1 MAEYAYYAIKR
12 ADKAIDRTTPKTTKV
27 LLQPA
32 VFHSCPC
39 LGSVLSANSFRVP
52 TRLPPSAWACQPTLD
67 GRYSPWAPHFP
78 NRAPSHHAMADTRP
92 ASSAASSVTATEA
105 GVDSESLRR
114 KEMML
119 SNWELVTDPAGVN
132 SLVLNHTYQGRGT
145 EESPFIVDF
154 LPDDPH
160 NAKNYPRWKKWCFT
174 MLQAFA
180 CLAVAFAS
188 SAYSGG
194 VVDLIREF
202 HVTPEVTILGISLFV
217 VGFAVGPLLW
227 APLSEFYGRQI
238 LFFFTYFALTAFNCG
253 AVAAPSM
260 TGLIVLRF
268 FAGVFGSSPL
278 TNSGGVLADM
288 FEADERG
295 LATAIFAAAP
305 FLGPSIGPIA
315 GGFLAQAA
323 GWRWVAG
330 LMAAFTGI
338 LWIAVSLWVPETYA
352 PVLLRK
358 RADKLTKLTGKVYV
372 SRMDSLQPKQ
382 TMMARFKVSLSRP
395 WVLLFREP
403 IVLLT
408 TIYMAVVYGTM
419 YMMFPAFPIVFQQG
433 RGWSVGVG
441 GLAFIGITV
450 GMSFSVV
457 YAIFDNR
464 RYARLVKECD
474 GDVPPEARLPP
485 AIIGSALLPIGLFW
499 FAWTNGPEVHFIVP
513 IIGSGVFAAGLVLVF
528 LSLLNYL
535 IDSYVVFAASV
546 LAANSVLRSLFGAA
560 FPLFTSQM
568 YKSLGI
574 HWASSVPA
582 FLALACLPFP
592 FLFWKYGAS
601 IRTKCK
607 YAAEAA
613 EVLRRMRAS
622 NEIVNEDEAVEEAD
636 ELERRWTLERR
647 QTRRQSEARRNSHA
661 TEGSHAQMQVME
673 LDEKGKMVKEQS

>member
-1 MAEYAYYAIKR
+1 M
-12 ADKAIDRTTPKTTKV
+12 V
-27 LLQPA
+27 
-32 VFHSCPC
+32 
-39 LGSVLSANSFRVP
+39 
-52 TRLPPSAWACQPTLD
+52 
-67 GRYSPWAPHFP
+67 
-78 NRAPSHHAMADTRP
+78 DTRP

-119 SNWELVTDPAGVN
+119 SNWQLVTDPAGVN
-132 SLVLNHTYQGRGT
+132 SLTLNHTYQGRGT

-180 CLAVAFAS
+180 CLAVSFAS

-253 AVAAPSM
+253 AAAAPNM

-295 LATAIFAAAP
+295 LATALFAAAP

-338 LWIAVSLWVPETYA
+338 LWIAVSLLVPETYA
-352 PVLLRK
+352 PVLLRR
-358 RADKLTKLTGKVYV
+358 RADKLTKLTGNVYV

-450 GMSFSVV
+450 GMTFSVV

-560 FPLFTSQM
+560 FPLFTSRKSSMSMSMPCTLPRMLCANPVLAPETEM

-601 IRTKCK
+601 IRAKCK

-622 NEIVNEDEAVEEAD
+622 DEVVNEDEAVEEAD
-636 ELERRWTLERR
+636 ELERRWTVERR

-661 TEGSHAQMQVME
+661 IEGSHAPMQVME
-673 LDEKGKMVKEQS
+673 PEEKGKMVKEQS